1 MPETATVK
9 ELNWISSD
17 ESILTVSDGV
27 VTALSAGTA
36 IVTAKSTDGSN
47 KQGSARIVVYSDATP
62 ALPVEEKTEDAEIY
76 TLSGVR
82 IDRITKSGIYI
93 INGKRVLVNRK

>member
-1 MPETATVK
+1 MDVMNVLWDAEHA
-9 ELNWISSD
+9 
-17 ESILTVSDGV
+17 LTVNEIVDGH
-27 VTALSAGTA
+27 AEP
-36 IVTAKSTDGSN
+36 KPEYGSN